1 VENLDIRIEASSGL
15 TSEEIERMK
24 QDAEANA
31 ESDKVLRAKAEE
43 KINEADSMIFQ
54 TQLKRTWS

>member
-1 VENLDIRIEASSGL
+1 
-15 TSEEIERMK
+15 MK

-31 ESDKVLRAKAEE
+31 ESDKVLRAKVE

-54 TQLKRTWS
+54 TETQLKELELN

>member
-1 VENLDIRIEASSGL
+1 MVSSKFCTTDKGTGKSHDIRIEVPGL

-31 ESDKVLRAKAEE
+31 ESDKVLRAKAE
-43 KINEADSMIFQ
+43 KINGL
-54 TQLKRTWS
+54 TL